1 MVSYFLLTPL
11 ATAAQ
16 SATARFF
23 LVHRKLHHMPAS
35 RKKLATD
42 RTALMVDFESYPF
55 NAERFFTDLRTM
67 GAAPSVY
74 RRGGETSYS
83 FFAVDSKLTQRVFEI
98 SHRHRCVRAWS

>member
-1 MVSYFLLTPL
+1 
-11 ATAAQ
+11 
-16 SATARFF
+16 
-23 LVHRKLHHMPAS
+23 
-35 RKKLATD
+35 
-42 RTALMVDFESYPF
+42 MVDFESYPF

-98 SHRHRCVRAWS
+98 NAWADAHDGDGSIRNSHS